1 MQNAKLTIFPKKE
14 EIEGDDAIF
23 VLSEATN
30 PQPTLRSERRD
41 CQQNMPSREEE
52 KPAKQG

>member
-41 CQQNMPSREEE
+41 CQQTMPSREEE